1 MRGKVGTGPGGRG
14 FHGVQGHVLATSTIQ
29 RVWDRA
35 RRDALSKEEYASPLA
50 KRPYDLR
57 HACLSTWLNAGVS
70 PKQVAEWA
78 GNSVEVLHRTYEK
91 CLVGHDEIA
100 MRRISDVLRPG
111 AREPIGKDQPETTAD
126 SRTRPDTRT

>member
-1 MRGKVGTGPGGRG
+1 MPVTHLLAEILQRGYTASANLLVRYLNQGR
-14 FHGVQGHVLATSTIQ
+14 ADP
-29 RVWDRA
+29 DRTLPSP
-35 RRDALSKEEYASPLA
+35 RRLLS
-50 KRPYDLR
+50 
-57 HACLSTWLNAGVS
+57 WLNAGVS

-111 AREPIGKDQPETTAD
+111 PREPIGKDQPETADD
-126 SRTRPDTRT
+126 SRTRPDAGT